1 MVLNFCVL
9 IVLGKEE
16 EGEIVGSNEN
26 GSQNGEAAN
35 PDDADDRSVFIKN
48 VDFGAD
54 DTQLNEH
61 FKECGEIKRVTIRKD
76 HRT

>member
-1 MVLNFCVL
+1 M
-9 IVLGKEE
+9 
-16 EGEIVGSNEN
+16 GSNEN

-54 DTQLNEH
+54 DT
-61 FKECGEIKRVTIRKD
+61 
-76 HRT
+76 